1 MEQQNH
7 ELLGLVV
14 ARQRALCDAL
24 RNTEKKEEDQIA
36 LRHAAF
42 IDTCLP
48 QIWNSIIALDILVPH
63 YNDDRRALT
72 IPARRYGR
80 YVRANDVIVGI
91 TLKRHGGGEA
101 TWKCRRTKSGEVKY
115 MGDLVE
121 VDDQLSCNKEFTKQQ
136 FEQTFI
142 NHVAQIIPVDKL
154 EHIEPVDTIE
164 KKGRR
169 RVLAPL
175 SQ

>member
-1 MEQQNH
+1 
-7 ELLGLVV
+7 
-14 ARQRALCDAL
+14 
-24 RNTEKKEEDQIA
+24 
-36 LRHAAF
+36 
-42 IDTCLP
+42 
-48 QIWNSIIALDILVPH
+48 
-63 YNDDRRALT
+63 
-72 IPARRYGR
+72 
-80 YVRANDVIVGI
+80 
-91 TLKRHGGGEA
+91 
-101 TWKCRRTKSGEVKY
+101 

-121 VDDQLSCNKEFTKQQ
+121 VDDRLECNKEFTKQQ